1 MPVHVTSNNEVNKK
15 YGNQGIDGV
24 LYFNIIRR
32 WAAVLRG
39 TPEFNS
45 PHCDVTWW
53 KREMATVTASHS
65 NQQVF
70 IIHVDYADTPEH
82 TSKTITASD

>member
-32 WAAVLRG
+32 
-39 TPEFNS
+39 
-45 PHCDVTWW
+45 
-53 KREMATVTASHS
+53 
-65 NQQVF
+65 
-70 IIHVDYADTPEH
+70 
-82 TSKTITASD
+82 